1 MQKKKVKNKLIKE
14 ESKIEFILILLNL
27 SIINLNVKITS
38 CRLKRNPR
46 ALRNSKTKKTT
57 EESYQSANS

>member
-46 ALRNSKTKKTT
+46 DLRNSKTKKTAKKP
-57 EESYQSANS
+57 YQSANS